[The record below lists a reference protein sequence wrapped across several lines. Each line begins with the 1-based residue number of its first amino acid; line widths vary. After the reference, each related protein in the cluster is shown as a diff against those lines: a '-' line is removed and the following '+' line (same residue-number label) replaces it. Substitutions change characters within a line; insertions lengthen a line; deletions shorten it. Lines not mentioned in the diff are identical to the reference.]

1 MKRRLIHFSLALV
14 LLVGTSGRGV
24 LAKGATVKLAITGTW
39 LTKPL
44 EVTNRLALV
53 NVWDGTRATQGR
65 FDFPKPFIGSVTS
78 EPPASLPR
86 FKISF
91 YVNDGAQVQV
101 LYTVRYVPDPN
112 TGRGYVYLP
121 GHNDPDANWVINRPA
136 DGKWSYASVEWSAV
150 INSQLAAT
158 TR

>member
-1 MKRRLIHFSLALV
+1 
-14 LLVGTSGRGV
+14 V
-24 LAKGATVKLAITGTW
+24 LAKGVTVKLAITGAW
-39 LTKPL
+39 LTKPV
-44 EVTNRLALV
+44 EVTNPLALV
-53 NVWDGTRATQGR
+53 NVWGGTRAAQGW
-65 FDFPKPFIGSVTS
+65 FDFPKPFIASVTS

-91 YVNDGAQVQV
+91 YVNDGAQARV

-121 GHNDPDANWVINRPA
+121 GRNDPDANWVINRPA
-136 DGKWSYASVEWSAV
+136 DGKWSTASVEWSAV